1 MKVDMNEVPILT
13 VLKGCRHCKA
23 ARNILNKQNVFY
35 MEQLAVIDE
44 VNHDDLFPILTVG
57 EYEYRGVGGV
67 LKYLYGRRKWLEES
81 KGE

>member
-13 VLKGCRHCKA
+13 VLKKCRHCEA
-23 ARNILNKQNVFY
+23 AKRILNKQNIFY
-35 MEQLAVIDE
+35 MEQLAMVDE
-44 VNHDDLFPILTVG
+44 IPHDDLFPILTVG

-67 LKYLYGRRKWLEES
+67 LKYLYGRRKWMEES